1 MRMETLRNLSRKI
14 TGGDI
19 EYIKHYLDRGGYID
33 INEYGTTLLMEA
45 SYYKQ
50 IEIVKLLI
58 DAKANVKARNRDH
71 LTALHFA
78 LQYPSKLPPL
88 IIIRGAATGFKQA
101 EIPSRDINLQIN
113 LINLLLDSGA
123 EINPLKDEYITAR
136 VHLMY
141 RTPLQLAV
149 ESRRIEVVRLLIER
163 GASVNDTDYYNS
175 SPLIE
180 AVNRGD
186 FEIIKL
192 LVKNG
197 ADLNIQQNKGF
208 TALHR
213 ALSVAGTEIKMFDY
227 EIQKA
232 QEEHPS
238 SLPESTKE
246 KEGEPLDSF
255 INQKREASRSSGG
268 KWMEIIKLL
277 VNSGA
282 DVNMGSIDSETPLF
296 CAVCSGQIVFL
307 RYIINQLVDIN
318 HISTRVGSALHY
330 ALWLPFEESKMVEIA
345 AVLLEAGID
354 LKIKNNDGK
363 TVVDIARE
371 KNLTRLSS
379 LFKRFEI

>member
-1 MRMETLRNLSRKI
+1 METLRNLSRKI

-19 EYIKHYLDRGGYID
+19 EYIKNYLDGGGRPD

-58 DAKANVKARNRDH
+58 DAKADVKARNRDR

-88 IIIRGAATGFKQA
+88 IIIRGAATGFKQT
-101 EIPSRDINLQIN
+101 EIPAKDINLQIK
-113 LINLLLDSGA
+113 LVNLLLDSGA

-149 ESRRIEVVRLLIER
+149 ESRRIELVRLLLQR
-163 GASVNDTDYYNS
+163 GSRVNDTDYYNS

-197 ADLNIQQNKGF
+197 ADLNIQQNMGF

-213 ALSVAGTEIKMFDY
+213 ALTVAGTEIKMLEY

-232 QEEHPS
+232 QKDPPPS
-238 SLPESTKE
+238 LLEGIKE
-246 KEGEPLDSF
+246 KGMELLTSF
-255 INQKREASRSSGG
+255 INQKKASSESSGG
-268 KWMEIIKLL
+268 KWMEIIKFLI
-277 VNSGA
+277 NSGI
-282 DVNMGSIDSETPLF
+282 DVNIESIDGETPLF
-296 CAVCSGQIVFL
+296 SAVCSGQIVL
-307 RYIINQLVDIN
+307 IRYIINQLVDIN

-354 LKIKNNDGK
+354 LKIKNRDGK
-363 TVVDIARE
+363 TVIDIARE

-379 LFKRFEI
+379 LFKQFEI

>member
-1 MRMETLRNLSRKI
+1 METLRKLSRKI
-14 TGGDI
+14 TGGDM
-19 EYIKHYLDRGGYID
+19 EYIKNYLDGGGYPD

-50 IEIVKLLI
+50 IGIVKLLI

-101 EIPSRDINLQIN
+101 EIPARDINLQIN
-113 LINLLLDSGA
+113 LVNLLLDSGA

-141 RTPLQLAV
+141 RTPLQLAI
-149 ESRRIEVVRLLIER
+149 ESRRIELVRLLLER
-163 GASVNDTDYYNS
+163 GARVNDTDYYNS

-186 FEIIKL
+186 FELIKL
-192 LVKNG
+192 LVKHG
-197 ADLNIQQNKGF
+197 TDLNIQQNMGF
-208 TALHR
+208 TAIHR
-213 ALSVAGTEIKMFDY
+213 ALTVAGTEIKMLDY

-232 QEEHPS
+232 QKEHTPS
-238 SLPESTKE
+238 IPEGIKE
-246 KEGEPLDSF
+246 KGAEPLASF
-255 INQKREASRSSGG
+255 INQKRETSRSSGE

-282 DVNMGSIDSETPLF
+282 DVNIESVDSETPLF
-296 CAVCSGQIVFL
+296 SAVCSGQIVFI
-307 RYIINQLVDIN
+307 RYIINQPVDIN
-318 HISTRVGSALHY
+318 HISKRVGSALHY
-330 ALWLPFEESKMVEIA
+330 ALWLPFEENKMVEIA

-354 LKIKNNDGK
+354 LKIKNNEGK
-363 TVVDIARE
+363 TVIDIAGER
-371 KNLTRLSS
+371 NLTQLSS
-379 LFKRFEI
+379 LFKQFEI

>member
-1 MRMETLRNLSRKI
+1 METLRKLSRKI
-14 TGGDI
+14 TGGDM
-19 EYIKHYLDRGGYID
+19 EYIKNYLDGGGYPD

-50 IEIVKLLI
+50 IGIVKLLI

-101 EIPSRDINLQIN
+101 EIPARDINLQIN
-113 LINLLLDSGA
+113 LVNLLLDSGA

-141 RTPLQLAV
+141 RTPLQLAI
-149 ESRRIEVVRLLIER
+149 ESRRIELVRLLLER
-163 GASVNDTDYYNS
+163 GARVNDTDYYNS

-186 FEIIKL
+186 FELIKL
-192 LVKNG
+192 LVKHG
-197 ADLNIQQNKGF
+197 TDLNIQQNMGF

-213 ALSVAGTEIKMFDY
+213 ALTVA
-227 EIQKA
+227 
-232 QEEHPS
+232 
-238 SLPESTKE
+238 E
-246 KEGEPLDSF
+246 KGAEPLASF
-255 INQKREASRSSGG
+255 INQKRETSRSSGE

-282 DVNMGSIDSETPLF
+282 DVNIESVDSETPLF
-296 CAVCSGQIVFL
+296 SAVCSGQIVFI
-307 RYIINQLVDIN
+307 RYIINQPVDIN
-318 HISTRVGSALHY
+318 HISKRVGSALHY
-330 ALWLPFEESKMVEIA
+330 ALWLPFEENKMVEIA

-354 LKIKNNDGK
+354 LKIKNNEGK
-363 TVVDIARE
+363 TVIDIAGER
-371 KNLTRLSS
+371 NLTQLSS
-379 LFKRFEI
+379 LFKQFEI